1 MAEHAKALLPRHA
14 AGGRPAR
21 SAATA
26 LAAPAGTPAA
36 RSWHPCAR
44 CRARARRDARRTDC
58 ARRRAPRRCPHRDR
72 WRRAAPRPRRP
83 VSNRARAPRSM
94 PRRHPAGARRP
105 ARSSRPISASVS
117 PRTRLTPQPVQLAF
131 AQRRV
136 TRIELGRDAEVE
148 HRVAEEL
155 EAFVVAGA
163 EARVRQ
169 RQFEQVAARE
179 VVPDTGLQAR
189 QVGAGVTRHRE

>member
-14 AGGRPAR
+14 AGGRPVR

-44 CRARARRDARRTDC
+44 CRARARPDARRNRLRTT
-58 ARRRAPRRCPHRDR
+58 ASAASVPASRQMAPSSASTASASIESRSRPPLD
-72 WRRAAPRPRRP
+72 ASPAP
-83 VSNRARAPRSM
+83 SRSTS
-94 PRRHPAGARRP
+94 PSA
-105 ARSSRPISASVS
+105 SSRPISGQ
-117 PRTRLTPQPVQLAF
+117 RLAAHQADAQPVQLAF

-155 EAFVVAGA
+155 ETFVVAGA

-189 QVGAGVTRHRE
+189 QVGAGVRRHRE